1 MDKRGRVRTESTQ
14 SKQPSNTKVIIV
26 AEVLPME
33 GGIGSPHQAP
43 KPLGRWACRMAL

>member
-14 SKQPSNTKVIIV
+14 SKQPSNTKVTTV

-33 GGIGSPHQAP
+33 CGIGGPPQAP
-43 KPLGRWACRMAL
+43 QPLGR